1 MEKSTSSRMSTTV
14 QSLASTAALGSDIET
29 RRSALGRMKL
39 IATGVFVGMAAL
51 FIVTEHVGT
60 GAGWIGYVNAF
71 AEAAMVG
78 ALADWFAVVA
88 LFRHPLGLPIWHTAI
103 IPRKKEEIGRNLAS
117 FVDTRLLSVEN
128 VSRELDRFSGSST
141 LLGFLGDPVNRERA
155 AGWLAEGVGTVVHTL
170 DSEQVE
176 GALADAIAGRIHTLD
191 ASALLGRALGT
202 VVEDGRHQQLIDSV
216 LRQVGEWLPSRRDTV
231 QEFIE
236 RATERTLKWGSKLIP
251 KVVIN
256 HATDQTLTALIEV
269 VTAAANDPSHPLR
282 ADLDARVREWV
293 EKLCDDPEWKERI
306 NGWKEEMLQHPKVRG
321 AIADLWT
328 SLKEWIASDL
338 DAEHSTLRTQARR
351 AIDALYNRLAG
362 DTELQRS
369 IDERLRSTA
378 LMLLERNQ
386 GAIGS
391 IIQRV
396 VDAWDGRRLSEELEL
411 AIGRD
416 LQYIRLNGTFIGGTV
431 GLLIHLLR

>member
-1 MEKSTSSRMSTTV
+1 MSTTV
-14 QSLASTAALGSDIET
+14 QSLATTAALGSDIEA
-29 RRSALGRMKL
+29 RRRALRTMKL
-39 IATGVFVGMAAL
+39 IATGVFVAMAAL
-51 FIVTEHVGT
+51 FILTEHLGNGT
-60 GAGWIGYVNAF
+60 GWVGYVNAF

-103 IPRKKEEIGRNLAS
+103 IPRKKDEIGRNLAS
-117 FVDTRLLSVEN
+117 FVDTRLLSIEN
-128 VSRELDRFSGSST
+128 VSRELERFSPST
-141 LLGFLGDPVNRERA
+141 MALGFLGDPVNRERA
-155 AGWLAEGVGTVVHTL
+155 AGWLAEGIGTVVHTL

-176 GALADAIAGRIHTLD
+176 GALADAIANRVRTLD
-191 ASALLGRALGT
+191 ASTLLGRMLGT

-216 LRQVGEWLPSRRDTV
+216 LRQVAEWLPSRRDTV

-236 RATERTLKWGSKLIP
+236 RATERTLKWGSKLVP
-251 KVVIN
+251 KMVIN

-269 VTAAANDPSHPLR
+269 VAAAANDPAHPLR

-293 EKLCDDPEWKERI
+293 EKLCEDPEWKAKI
-306 NGWKEEMLQHPKVRG
+306 NQWKEEMLEHPKVRG
-321 AIADLWT
+321 AISDLWT

-338 DAEHSTLRTQARR
+338 EAENSTIRTQTRR
-351 AIDALYNRLAG
+351 AVDAFHNRLAA

-431 GLLIHLLR
+431 GLLIHLIR

>member
-1 MEKSTSSRMSTTV
+1 MSTTV
-14 QSLASTAALGSDIET
+14 QLLASTAALGPDIEA
-29 RRSALGRMKL
+29 RRTALRNMKL
-39 IATGVFVGMAAL
+39 IATGVFVAMAAL
-51 FIVTEHVGT
+51 FIVTEHFGN
-60 GAGWIGYVNAF
+60 GAKWLGYINAF

-117 FVDTRLLSVEN
+117 FVDTRLLSIEN
-128 VSRELDRFSGSST
+128 VSRELERFNPSAMA
-141 LLGFLGDPVNRERA
+141 LGFLGDPVNRERV
-155 AGWLAEGVGTVVHTL
+155 AGWLAEGLGSIVHTL
-170 DSEQVE
+170 DSAQVE
-176 GALADAIAGRIHTLD
+176 GALADAIANRVRTLD
-191 ASALLGRALGT
+191 ASTLLGKALGT

-216 LRQVGEWLPSRRDTV
+216 LRQVAEWLPSRRDTV
-231 QEFIE
+231 HEFIQ
-236 RATERTLKWGSKLIP
+236 RATERTLKWGSKLVP

-269 VTAAANDPSHPLR
+269 VTAAANDPHHPLR

-293 EKLCDDPEWKERI
+293 EKLCDDPDWKQRI
-306 NGWKEEMLQHPKVRG
+306 NTWKEEMLEHPKVRG
-321 AIADLWT
+321 VIADLWAG
-328 SLKEWIASDL
+328 LKEWIATDL
-338 DAEHSTLRTQARR
+338 DAEDSTLRTQARR
-351 AIDALYNRLAG
+351 AIDAFHNRLSG
-362 DTELQRS
+362 DVGLQQS

-391 IIQRV
+391 VIQRV
-396 VDAWDGRRLSEELEL
+396 VDAWDGKKLSEELEL

-416 LQYIRLNGTFIGGTV
+416 LQYIRLNGTFIGGIV
-431 GLLIHLLR
+431 GLLIHLVR